1 MQPAL
6 VWAGRTWRVQ
16 PDQPAGDDG
25 SVTTTIWTDNN
36 FSKKSKCEYSAIQQG
51 ITVLFFMAPLH
62 GMASNARKSITQALS
77 LCLSGADKNQ

>member
-6 VWAGRTWRVQ
+6 ARPGECSQTSQRAMMAALRQ
-16 PDQPAGDDG
+16 QFGQIIISA
-25 SVTTTIWTDNN
+25 
-36 FSKKSKCEYSAIQQG
+36 KSLNVNIQQG

>member
-6 VWAGRTWRVQ
+6 ARPGECSQTSQRAMMAALRQ
-16 PDQPAGDDG
+16 QFGQIIISA
-25 SVTTTIWTDNN
+25 
-36 FSKKSKCEYSAIQQG
+36 KSLNVNIQQG
-51 ITVLFFMAPLH
+51 ITVAFFMPPLH

>member
-6 VWAGRTWRVQ
+6 ARPGECSQTSQRAMMAALRQ
-16 PDQPAGDDG
+16 QFGQIIISA
-25 SVTTTIWTDNN
+25 
-36 FSKKSKCEYSAIQQG
+36 KSLNVNIQQG
-51 ITVLFFMAPLH
+51 ITVAFFMAPLH

>member
-6 VWAGRTWRVQ
+6 ARPGECSQTSQRAMMAALRQ
-16 PDQPAGDDG
+16 QFGQMIQIIISA
-25 SVTTTIWTDNN
+25 
-36 FSKKSKCEYSAIQQG
+36 KSLNVNIQQG
-51 ITVLFFMAPLH
+51 ITVAFFMAPLH